1 MGSISKRCLRFC
13 AALLAAWLG
22 LRLVLPLMY
31 PFLLGA
37 LLALGAEGAAD
48 FLERKLRLPR
58 FLAAGLAVGALVA
71 GLGGLLLLLAALAV
85 SQLGGVCE
93 GLPSIAATVR
103 SGLALLENRLL
114 SLGSSLPGYRQA
126 ITGLFSDGEE
136 LITRVGRLVLGRAG
150 AILTRLPGQTLSLGT
165 ALLSGFMICAKLP
178 SIRTRLRARRADP
191 RLEALQK
198 ALGKLK
204 NTGKLYLCSQLKL
217 MGVTFCLLFAGF
229 SLLRVGYPLLIALL
243 VTLVDALPV
252 LGTGSVLIPW
262 ALVCFLEGSAA
273 RALGLLGLYAT
284 AALTR
289 SVLEPK
295 LVGSHLGL
303 DPLVTLM
310 AMYCGLRLWGLGG
323 MLLLPM
329 LAAAVFTSPLL
340 GEGGTP
346 QA

>member
-1 MGSISKRCLRFC
+1 MGSTSKRCLRFC

-37 LLALGAEGAAD
+37 LLALGAEGTAD
-48 FLERKLRLPR
+48 FLERRLRLPR

-71 GLGGLLLLLAALAV
+71 GLGGLMLLLAALAV
-85 SQLGGVCE
+85 SQLGGLCE
-93 GLPSIAATVR
+93 ALPSIAATVR

-114 SLGSSLPGYRQA
+114 SLGSGLPGYRQA

-191 RLEALQK
+191 RLETLQK

-252 LGTGSVLIPW
+252 LGTGSILIPW

-340 GEGGTP
+340 GDGGTP
-346 QA
+346 

>member
-1 MGSISKRCLRFC
+1 MGSTLKRCLRFC
-13 AALLAAWLG
+13 AALLAVWLG
-22 LRLVLPLMY
+22 LQLVLPLMY

-37 LLALGAEGAAD
+37 LLALGAEGVAD
-48 FLERKLRLPR
+48 FLERRLRLPR

-85 SQLGGVCE
+85 SQLGGLCE
-93 GLPSIAATVR
+93 ALPSIAATVR

-114 SLGSSLPGYRQA
+114 SLGSGLPGYRQA

-136 LITRVGRLVLGRAG
+136 LVTRVGRLVLGRAG

-178 SIRTRLRARRADP
+178 SIRTRLRSRRADP

-252 LGTGSVLIPW
+252 LGTGSILIPW
-262 ALVCFLEGSAA
+262 ALVCFLEGSGA

-340 GEGGTP
+340 GEGGGP
-346 QA
+346 

>member
-1 MGSISKRCLRFC
+1 MGSSSKRCLRFC

-48 FLERKLRLPR
+48 FLERRLRLPR

-85 SQLGGVCE
+85 SQLGSLCE
-93 GLPSIAATVR
+93 ALPSIAATVR
-103 SGLALLENRLL
+103 SGLELLENRLL
-114 SLGSSLPGYRQA
+114 SLGSGLPGYRQA

-136 LITRVGRLVLGRAG
+136 LITKVGRLVLGRAG
-150 AILTRLPGQTLSLGT
+150 AILTRIPSQTLSLGT

-252 LGTGSVLIPW
+252 LGTGSILIPW

-340 GEGGTP
+340 GDGGTP
-346 QA
+346 

>member
-1 MGSISKRCLRFC
+1 MGSTSKRCLRFC

-48 FLERKLRLPR
+48 FLERRLRLPR

-71 GLGGLLLLLAALAV
+71 GLGGLMLLLAALAV
-85 SQLGGVCE
+85 SQLGGLCE
-93 GLPSIAATVR
+93 ALPSIAATVR

-114 SLGSSLPGYRQA
+114 SLGSGLPGYRQA

-136 LITRVGRLVLGRAG
+136 LITKVGRLVLGRAG

-191 RLEALQK
+191 RLETLQK

-252 LGTGSVLIPW
+252 LGTGSILIPW

-340 GEGGTP
+340 GDGGTP
-346 QA
+346 

>member
-1 MGSISKRCLRFC
+1 MGSTSKRCLRFC

-31 PFLLGA
+31 PFLLGT
-37 LLALGAEGAAD
+37 LLALGAERAAD
-48 FLERKLRLPR
+48 FLERRLRLPR

-71 GLGGLLLLLAALAV
+71 GLGGLMLLLAALAV
-85 SQLGGVCE
+85 SQLGGLCQA
-93 GLPSIAATVR
+93 LPSIAATVR
-103 SGLALLENRLL
+103 SGLELLENRLL
-114 SLGSSLPGYRQA
+114 SLGSGLPGYRQA

-340 GEGGTP
+340 GDGGTP
-346 QA
+346 